1 MEDRSGLAQRVDLR
15 DNDIEDLQLRIFSD
29 VATVAVQLD
38 SASIANGVKIFG
50 SATVTVTD

>member
-1 MEDRSGLAQRVDLR
+1 MDLR